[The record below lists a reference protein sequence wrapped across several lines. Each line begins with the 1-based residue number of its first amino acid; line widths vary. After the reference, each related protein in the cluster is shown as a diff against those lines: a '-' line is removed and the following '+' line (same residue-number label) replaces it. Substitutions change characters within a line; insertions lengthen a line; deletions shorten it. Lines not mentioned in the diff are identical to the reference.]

1 MVDDHERIWLQHPS
15 DMDPE
20 YGRLWCQDKTWPN
33 GPDESEPTEYV
44 RADLFDAL
52 TEERDRLKQWQADQV
67 EVNEEAK
74 ALITELNADK
84 KALEAERDRL
94 ERDRDFWKEQFQVE
108 TRYRI
113 ELADKGTLQALTD
126 ANSRMEKAE
135 AERDQLAKQVDELQ
149 ELFRID
155 GEDHAS
161 VVRYITN
168 RHETRIAKYAERI
181 KELRD
186 ANAELLAGLEQLKD
200 RKPFFHYVLGPDL
213 SQPGSPFD
221 RGKQEAYREIKT
233 FIDALL
239 DKHKATS
246 TEREGK

>member
-1 MVDDHERIWLQHPS
+1 MVGAPERIWAFQS
-15 DMDPE
+15 DGGQRGWLHTQPPQAIIDIPIA
-20 YGRLWCQDKTWPN
+20 
-33 GPDESEPTEYV
+33 YV

-67 EVNEEAK
+67 EAIDEAK

-135 AERDQLAKQVDELQ
+135 AERDRLAKE
-149 ELFRID
+149 
-155 GEDHAS
+155 
-161 VVRYITN
+161 
-168 RHETRIAKYAERI
+168 K
-181 KELRD
+181 
-186 ANAELLAGLEQLKD
+186 AELLEGLEQLKD
-200 RKPFFHYVLGPDL
+200 RKPFFHFV
-213 SQPGSPFD
+213 SQ
-221 RGKQEAYREIKT
+221 
-233 FIDALL
+233 
-239 DKHKATS
+239 H
-246 TEREGK
+246 